1 MVWSQVAWQRGD
13 KKRAKELSDLKKAEK
28 ANVEQYNRLAARAIF
43 RENNAH
49 RDEYTIDLHGLF
61 VKVKKINQKYCVKG
75 CENSST
81 RVLLGQEDQATGRGE
96 RFMEPWKKC
105 FK

>member
-1 MVWSQVAWQRGD
+1 MRTVTLSQFSNNVTADYTNLSHISQKAD
-13 KKRAKELSDLKKAEK
+13 VEEL
-28 ANVEQYNRLAARAIF
+28 NRRAARAIF

-81 RVLLGQEDQATGRGE
+81 RVPLGQEDQATGRGE
-96 RFMEPWKKC
+96 RFMEPWKKM
-105 FK
+105 F